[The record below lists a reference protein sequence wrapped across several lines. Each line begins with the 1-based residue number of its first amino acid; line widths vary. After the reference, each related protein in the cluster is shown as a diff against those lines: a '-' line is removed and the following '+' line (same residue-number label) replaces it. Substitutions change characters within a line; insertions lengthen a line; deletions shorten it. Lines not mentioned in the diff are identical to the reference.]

1 VSFRRNTP
9 STRRDRRR
17 DSRRSRQSTHDDR
30 SIFIVIG
37 LFALGIAALLI
48 LLAVFG

>member
-1 VSFRRNTP
+1 MSFKRWTP
-9 STRRDRRR
+9 SSRRDRRR
-17 DSRRSRQSTHDDR
+17 GSRRGAQSARDDK

-37 LFALGIAALLI
+37 LFVLGIVALLI